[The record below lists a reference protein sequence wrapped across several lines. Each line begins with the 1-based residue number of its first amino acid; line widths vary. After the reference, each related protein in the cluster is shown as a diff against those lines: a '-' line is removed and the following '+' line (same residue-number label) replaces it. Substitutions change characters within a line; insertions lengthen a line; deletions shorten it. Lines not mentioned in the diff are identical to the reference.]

1 MAQELFIHE
10 QKSLNWLTSK
20 YPHPLEQEK
29 ILKSYEFAAEAHK
42 TQFRKSGVP
51 YITHCLAVACILTD
65 MGMDSAS
72 VCAGLLHDVV
82 EDTEITVEEIS
93 QRFGP
98 DIALMVDGVTK
109 LSKLEC
115 RSKAERQVESFR
127 KMFLAMAKDIR
138 VILIKLAD
146 RLHNMRTLD
155 VHTPSKQ
162 IEIAKETLEIYAP
175 LAHRL
180 GIFSLKN
187 ELEDL
192 SLRYLEPEKYFYIVD
207 ALSNLRLERE
217 EYIDEVIGLMYDKLG
232 QENIE
237 ADIKGRPKHCYS
249 IYRKMVGQDKEISE
263 IYDLIAVRIIVKTIQ
278 DCYAALGII
287 HTIWK
292 PIPGRFKDFIAM
304 PKENMYQSIHTTV
317 MGVDGEPFEIQM
329 RTEEMHKVAEYG
341 IAAHWIYKEGTE
353 KSYDRYFEW
362 LRQSL
367 EWQSEIKDTDEY
379 IEMLKLDMFEDI
391 VFVFTPKGD
400 VVELPADATP
410 LDFAYRV
417 HSDIGHHCVGSKV
430 NGRIVPLDYQLKNGD
445 IVEVLTSKTS
455 PGPKMDWLNIVRTS
469 QARSKIRS
477 WFKREKRTE
486 NLEKGRELLE
496 RELVK
501 ITPEAKEVMKGDTLL
516 ETARRFGLNSVEDL
530 LVSIGDGSTALGTAV
545 NRVREEFFH
554 NIGEVNDAEAEAKAN
569 QAGEIAQAKAKKK
582 ENAFGKSSNGI
593 AVRGVDNVMVRLS
606 RCCNPLPGDPIVG
619 YITRGRGV
627 SVHRLDCPNA
637 RHHIDDEE
645 SRIVEV
651 AWDAELIG
659 SFTAEI
665 QVVSRDRNRL
675 TSDILTA
682 VADMKV
688 PIHYIHS
695 RATKNGLAQTNM
707 KVEIKNLD
715 HLQFMIDKISRI
727 KDVQEVRR
735 ITPGRDK
742 GGRGKAVKA

>member
-1 MAQELFIHE
+1 MRNLIAKIWNYIRHNKFETRLLGSVDWYLAILVWAISLFGVVCI
-10 QKSLNWLTSK
+10 
-20 YPHPLEQEK
+20 
-29 ILKSYEFAAEAHK
+29 FAATA
-42 TQFRKSGVP
+42 SANV
-51 YITHCLAVACILTD
+51 
-65 MGMDSAS
+65 GM
-72 VCAGLLHDVV
+72 
-82 EDTEITVEEIS
+82 
-93 QRFGP
+93 
-98 DIALMVDGVTK
+98 
-109 LSKLEC
+109 
-115 RSKAERQVESFR
+115 
-127 KMFLAMAKDIR
+127 
-138 VILIKLAD
+138 
-146 RLHNMRTLD
+146 
-155 VHTPSKQ
+155 
-162 IEIAKETLEIYAP
+162 
-175 LAHRL
+175 
-180 GIFSLKN
+180 
-187 ELEDL
+187 
-192 SLRYLEPEKYFYIVD
+192 
-207 ALSNLRLERE
+207 
-217 EYIDEVIGLMYDKLG
+217 
-232 QENIE
+232 
-237 ADIKGRPKHCYS
+237 
-249 IYRKMVGQDKEISE
+249 
-263 IYDLIAVRIIVKTIQ
+263 
-278 DCYAALGII
+278 
-287 HTIWK
+287 
-292 PIPGRFKDFIAM
+292 
-304 PKENMYQSIHTTV
+304 
-317 MGVDGEPFEIQM
+317 
-329 RTEEMHKVAEYG
+329 
-341 IAAHWIYKEGTE
+341 
-353 KSYDRYFEW
+353 
-362 LRQSL
+362 
-367 EWQSEIKDTDEY
+367 
-379 IEMLKLDMFEDI
+379 
-391 VFVFTPKGD
+391 
-400 VVELPADATP
+400 
-410 LDFAYRV
+410 
-417 HSDIGHHCVGSKV
+417 
-430 NGRIVPLDYQLKNGD
+430 
-445 IVEVLTSKTS
+445 
-455 PGPKMDWLNIVRTS
+455 
-469 QARSKIRS
+469 
-477 WFKREKRTE
+477 
-486 NLEKGRELLE
+486 
-496 RELVK
+496 
-501 ITPEAKEVMKGDTLL
+501 GDTLL

>member
-278 DCYAALGII
+278 DCYAALIWAYENHAELGIDPDRLAVSGLSAGGGLAAGVALMARDL
-287 HTIWK
+287 K
-292 PIPGRFKDFIAM
+292 GPALCLQM
-304 PKENMYQSIHTTV
+304 PLYAELDYRLDSPSSQ
-317 MGVDGEPFEIQM
+317 EI
-329 RTEEMHKVAEYG
+329 TDPKV
-341 IAAHWIYKEGTE
+341 WCRDNCE
-353 KSYDRYFEW
+353 KSW
-362 LRQSL
+362 
-367 EWQSEIKDTDEY
+367 
-379 IEMLKLDMFEDI
+379 
-391 VFVFTPKGD
+391 
-400 VVELPADATP
+400 A
-410 LDFAYRV
+410 
-417 HSDIGHHCVGSKV
+417 KV
-430 NGRIVPLDYQLKNGD
+430 L
-445 IVEVLTSKTS
+445 S
-455 PGPKMDWLNIVRTS
+455 PGHMPTAYESPAL
-469 QARSKIRS
+469 
-477 WFKREKRTE
+477 
-486 NLEKGRELLE
+486 
-496 RELVK
+496 
-501 ITPEAKEVMKGDTLL
+501 AKDLT
-516 ETARRFGLNSVEDL
+516 GLPPLFSY
-530 LVSIGDGSTALGTAV
+530 IG
-545 NRVREEFFH
+545 
-554 NIGEVNDAEAEAKAN
+554 
-569 QAGEIAQAKAKKK
+569 Q
-582 ENAFGKSSNGI
+582 
-593 AVRGVDNVMVRLS
+593 
-606 RCCNPLPGDPIVG
+606 
-619 YITRGRGV
+619 
-627 SVHRLDCPNA
+627 LD
-637 RHHIDDEE
+637 
-645 SRIVEV
+645 
-651 AWDAELIG
+651 
-659 SFTAEI
+659 
-665 QVVSRDRNRL
+665 
-675 TSDILTA
+675 
-682 VADMKV
+682 
-688 PIHYIHS
+688 
-695 RATKNGLAQTNM
+695 
-707 KVEIKNLD
+707 
-715 HLQFMIDKISRI
+715 
-727 KDVQEVRR
+727 
-735 ITPGRDK
+735 PGRDENIRYWSRMM
-742 GGRGKAVKA
+742 GAGVDVEYHVFPGCYHCFELSVPDAEPSKAAYEMMYAALRRAFGLE